1 MDATHI
7 ADWLDDKREKGI
19 DAAKRNPLIGIA
31 GFVFLGVVLFFALR
45 SKKPEEKKGTTKVIK
60 IIRER
65 LVKEDKDMSRRDP
78 KDDTR
83 NADEIAADEAKKAA
97 EKKAADEKAAAD
109 KAAEEKAAAEKAAA
123 EKAEKENKS

>member
-7 ADWLDDKREKGI
+7 ADWIDTEREKAI
-19 DAAKRNPLIGIA
+19 DAAKRNPLIAVA
-31 GFVFLGVVLFFALR
+31 GFLFLGVVLFFAFR
-45 SKKPEEKKGTTKVIK
+45 KKPEEKKGTTKVIK

-65 LVKEDKDMSRRDP
+65 LVREDKDMSRRDP

-83 NADEIAADEAKKAA
+83 NADEIAAE
-97 EKKAADEKAAAD
+97 EKAAAD
-109 KAAEEKAAAEKAAA
+109 KAAEEKAAADAAAEKAAAEKAAA